1 MPQIDD
7 RPTDERD
14 AELEVFDAFAV
25 EDSIIGDVRDPYP
38 RIHRQR
44 EEGRVQRL
52 SPTWQ
57 MGMIDDDAPVF
68 LVNGGPEVEAVLKDA
83 ATYSSKILN
92 DTMGPVMGHTILGMD
107 EPEHLRMRSLVAQ
120 AFRIRALTR
129 WESELISPLVDELI
143 DGFAAQGRAD
153 LVREF
158 TIQFPMKVIARIL
171 GLPRKDWA
179 DFMRLSLELIS
190 ITVNWDRAIG
200 ASRTLRNYFT
210 DILEARRAQPQDDL
224 ISELAQAEVDG
235 HTLTDDEIL
244 PFLNLL
250 LPAGAETTL
259 RSLGNL
265 LLALLSEPSRWDR
278 IRADRN
284 QLHDAIEEA
293 LRWEAPVQQ
302 TAREIMVDGVVIGD
316 VPVAKG
322 EMVNV
327 SMGAANRDETK
338 YDDPDRFDIHRDGP
352 PHLAFGG
359 GAHYCLGAHLGRLET
374 TVALNAMLDRL
385 EDLRLEP
392 GDKDPH
398 VHGSAFRSPTSLPV
412 RFKPGR

>member
-1 MPQIDD
+1 MPQI
-7 RPTDERD
+7 DERD

-44 EEGRVQRL
+44 EEGRVRLL
-52 SPTWQ
+52 SPNWQ
-57 MGMIDDDAPVF
+57 MGMSENDVPVY

-83 ATYSSKILN
+83 ATFSSKILN

-107 EPEHLRMRSLVAQ
+107 APEHLRMRSLVAQ

-129 WESELISPLVDELI
+129 WESELITPLVAELI

-190 ITVNWDRAIG
+190 ITVNWDRAIA
-200 ASRTLRNYFT
+200 ASRTLRDYFT
-210 DILEARRAQPQDDL
+210 DILEARRAEPQDDL
-224 ISELAQAEVDG
+224 ISELVQAEVDG

-265 LLALLSEPSRWDR
+265 LLALLSEPERWDR
-278 IRADRN
+278 IRADRD
-284 QLHDAIEEA
+284 QLPDAIEEA
-293 LRWEAPVQQ
+293 LRWEPPLLLI
-302 TAREIMVDGVVIGD
+302 AREATTDTTLGGVDIPAGSRLVVHLG
-316 VPVAKG
+316 
-322 EMVNV
+322 
-327 SMGAANRDETK
+327 GAGRDPAWHQ
-338 YDDPDRFDIHRDGP
+338 DPDRYDLDRDSHHHVAFGTGP
-352 PHLAFGG
+352 HACLGMHLA
-359 GAHYCLGAHLGRLET
+359 RMEMK
-374 TVALNAMLDRL
+374 VAVNALMDRL
-385 EDLRLEP
+385 PDLRL
-392 GDKDPH
+392 DPDVPDVH
-398 VHGSAFRSPTSLPV
+398 VHGLTFRSPRRLPV
-412 RFKPGR
+412 VFTPA